1 MQITSFIGFI
11 AGITVV
17 GFGLSLSHA
26 AKAFISLHGLV
37 IVLGGTLSAVI
48 FHSEGR
54 HLLGA
59 LKGIGKAFTGRSG
72 PSPEILI
79 PALAALAEKAKLS
92 SPAVA
97 LQSADP
103 ALGGGFVGIATRVA
117 QQNLQEP
124 ETVRNLLLRHV
135 HAVRHESNEIV
146 NVFRVASI
154 MSPMFGLIGTLI
166 GIIEVLRNIT
176 SPEAVGVAMGTA
188 ITSAFYGITLANLVC
203 VPFAGKLRSL
213 MLREAESQSIVA
225 EGVADIVKGEMPLVV
240 EQRLWTLVD
249 RGMPPAAR

>member
-11 AGITVV
+11 AGVSVI
-17 GFGLSLSHA
+17 GFGLALSHSGM
-26 AKAFISLHGLV
+26 AFLSLHGAV

-48 FHSEGR
+48 FHSEGK

-59 LKGIGKAFTGRSG
+59 VKGIGKAFVGTPPQRPTS
-72 PSPEILI
+72 LI
-79 PALAALAEKAKLS
+79 PSLAALAEKSKLS
-92 SPAVA
+92 SPAAA
-97 LQSADP
+97 LQSADLTL
-103 ALGGGFVGIATRVA
+103 AGGYMDTAVRVA

-124 ETVRNLLLRHV
+124 ETVRTLLLRNV
-135 HAVRHESNEIV
+135 HAVRQEDNEIV

-176 SPEAVGVAMGTA
+176 SPESVGVAMSTA
-188 ITSAFYGITLANLVC
+188 ITSAFYGITFANLIC
-203 VPFAGKLRSL
+203 VPIAGKLRGL
-213 MLREAESQSIVA
+213 MLREAESKSLVA

-249 RGMPPAAR
+249 RGAAPAAR